1 MIISMIFDLA
11 TLVIA
16 FMAFNTAAAQQNQV
30 TIYNL
35 PNCTEANGGN
45 ATTYLSNWVGT
56 AENKCDAMC
65 LVIELQDDTVL
76 LYFSFIEKDV
86 TCYFNHSN
94 GCASG
99 EFFNLLR
106 MNQSMKAPTC
116 QPLFLPISPQ
126 NHTRNLSMSCFGSC

>member
-16 FMAFNTAAAQQNQV
+16 FMAFNTPAAQQSQV

-65 LVIELQDDTVL
+65 LVIEPQNNTV
-76 LYFSFIEKDV
+76 LYFSIIDKDI
-86 TCYFNHSN
+86 TCYFNDSN

-106 MNQSMKAPTC
+106 MNQSMNAPTC
-116 QPLFLPISPQ
+116 QPLFLSINPQ